1 MVIIAVQFLALFIFG
16 ADFNEN
22 LLSNGSARWNVKQS
36 NPNIYF

>member
-22 LLSNGSARWNVKQS
+22 LLAYLISLFLNDKRTN
-36 NPNIYF
+36 